1 MRVTSTLPVTV
12 NGDGSGEDNLGYKT
26 ATAAGTYPMIMYIKN
41 GVDSLMSSADLLF
54 RKVCTS
60 ILAAAKEDEKMLII
74 TPRLVSWRTKFYSMR
89 KKRKKGLPH

>member
-1 MRVTSTLPVTV
+1 MRVTSTLTV
-12 NGDGSGEDNLGYKT
+12 NGDGSGEDQLGYKT
-26 ATAAGTYPMIMYIKN
+26 ATAAGTYLMIMYIKN

-54 RKVCTS
+54 RKGCTS

-74 TPRLVSWRTKFYSMR
+74 APRLVSWRTKFYPMR